1 MAEITAD
8 KLVGAYLKLRNR
20 RSQMLAAFEAE
31 DNELKAQQDMISDKL
46 LEMCKEVGAD
56 SLRTAHGTVSKTV
69 KTRYWTNDWGSM
81 YDFVKEHDALHLLE
95 QRIHQTNIKKFLEE
109 NPETL
114 PVGLNSDSKY
124 SVTIRKAK

>member
-1 MAEITAD
+1 MTEITAD
-8 KLVGAYLKLRNR
+8 KLVSVYLKLRNR
-20 RSQMLAAFEAE
+20 RSQILAAFEAE

-81 YDFVKEHDALHLLE
+81 YDFIKEHDAMHLME